1 MVAIRTMSSRAPQ
14 PRTQR
19 DVAWVRPAPP
29 SRRPAVGR
37 GMGVRVHRRASARTD
52 GPYQGSR
59 FGPYVGDGPPAC
71 VERDRTKW
79 MDTKDFTTRV
89 KGGTWMG
96 RRLGEVLHPTQ
107 LGRPGSAPAHANKQH
122 RQTPAAT
129 PHALF
134 RQMAITPR
142 IISMHQ
148 PRTQLCR
155 HERSWDREFTHAAL
169 ITRGVE
175 MDLR

>member
-1 MVAIRTMSSRAPQ
+1 
-14 PRTQR
+14 
-19 DVAWVRPAPP
+19 
-29 SRRPAVGR
+29 
-37 GMGVRVHRRASARTD
+37 
-52 GPYQGSR
+52 
-59 FGPYVGDGPPAC
+59 
-71 VERDRTKW
+71 

-175 MDLR
+175 MDLRWFRSVVIGEHDLCLDAPLEDVAAARNGIAGHLGEGN